1 MVNLSRYEAWF
12 MLAFRCRATA
22 RRRNS
27 PPKSHEDAPHLAVD
41 TPSPKPSAQARAYR
55 GMSSGMDRDL
65 GGDAETLWRIT
76 RLAFQFRARI
86 WLAIGATL
94 IAAGFQLTIPR
105 FLGHAVDQALGL
117 LNGGAAAPEQARQ
130 ALLVTAMLVLG
141 ASILRGVFTL
151 AHNYAG
157 ESTGHLLA
165 YRLRLAFYDKLQHL
179 SFSFHDRVHTGELI
193 TRGML
198 DLDGVRMFVNTGLL
212 KLLLLTILLSV
223 GAVLLLSTDPVLGA
237 LSLSFVPFIAW
248 NSATVRL
255 RLRHLWLSLQDRMAM
270 LGRIMDENLTGIRVV
285 RAFGA
290 EPHELEKYQV
300 ASDAALALATRRI
313 KTRVTSSTTMTIAYF
328 AAMGLVLWVGGLR
341 VLDGAMTVGT
351 LTEFLTFMTI
361 LQLPVR
367 QLGMVVNSF
376 ARASTCGAR
385 LFAVLDLEPTIREPD
400 GAGALNISGTLVR
413 FENVSFDYE
422 GAAYRNDGSAAPPI
436 LHDISFEVAR
446 GETLG
451 IVGPPGSG
459 KSTIAHLLPR
469 YYDVTAGRITIDGQ
483 DIREVSLES
492 LRHAVRVV
500 QQDAFLFTAS
510 MENNI
515 AYGDPWADD
524 AAIRDAAGLA
534 QIDGFVD
541 DLPDGY
547 DTLVGERGV
556 SLSGGQKQ
564 RIAIARAA
572 LLRPAVLI
580 LDDSMAA
587 IDAATESRI
596 REALRDHA
604 GSRATIIV
612 SHRLG
617 ALQHADRILF
627 LENGRIVERGT
638 HDELVAAGGRYAA
651 LYALQTRDADDK
663 YWDDPEMMGA
673 AE

>member
-1 MVNLSRYEAWF
+1 MAVETPPQNPTQTSRV
-12 MLAFRCRATA
+12 RART
-22 RRRNS
+22 
-27 PPKSHEDAPHLAVD
+27 
-41 TPSPKPSAQARAYR
+41 YR
-55 GMSSGMDRDL
+55 GMSTDRELGL
-65 GGDAETLWRIT
+65 GGDAETLARIT
-76 RLAFQFRARI
+76 RLAFQFRGRI
-86 WLAIGATL
+86 WVAIGATL
-94 IAAGFQLTIPR
+94 AAAAFQLMIPQ
-105 FLGHAVDQALGL
+105 FLGEAVDHALGL
-117 LNGGAAAPEQARQ
+117 LQGGGAAPDDARD
-130 ALLVTAMLVLG
+130 ALFTTAMLLLG
-141 ASILRGVFTL
+141 ASVLRGAFTL

-165 YRLRLAFYDKLQHL
+165 YKLRLAFYNKLQHL

-198 DLDGVRMFVNTGLL
+198 DLDGVRMFVNTGIL
-212 KLLLLTILLSV
+212 K
-223 GAVLLLSTDPVLGA
+223 VLLLVVLIGAGAYLMLSTDVVLGLLA
-237 LSLSFVPFIAW
+237 LSFVPFIAW

-255 RLRHLWLSLQDRMAM
+255 RLRYLWLTLQEKMGM

-290 EPHELEKYQV
+290 EPFELQKYQT
-300 ASDAALALATRRI
+300 ASDEALALATRRI
-313 KTRVTSSTTMTIAYF
+313 KTRVTSTTTMTFAYF
-328 AAMGLVLWVGGLR
+328 TAMGLLLWVGGLR
-341 VLDGAMTVGT
+341 VLDGEMTVGK

-400 GAGALNISGTLVR
+400 DAGPLELSDARVR
-413 FENVSFDYE
+413 FENVSFVY
-422 GAAYRNDGSAAPPI
+422 GAAEEAAPPV

-469 YYDVTAGRITIDGQ
+469 YYDVTDGRITVDGQ
-483 DIREVSLES
+483 DIRGVSLES
-492 LRHAVRVV
+492 LRHEVRVV

-510 MENNI
+510 LENNI

-524 AAIRDAAGLA
+524 ETVHDAAGLA

-541 DLPDGY
+541 ALPEGY
-547 DTLVGERGV
+547 GTLVGERGV

-572 LLRPAVLI
+572 MLRPAVLI
-580 LDDSMAA
+580 LDDSTAA
-587 IDAATESRI
+587 IDAATENRI
-596 REALRDHA
+596 RQALRAHTQTC
-604 GSRATIIV
+604 ATIIV

-627 LENGRIVERGT
+627 LEDGRIVEQGS
-638 HDELVAAGGRYAA
+638 HEELVEAGGRYAA
-651 LYALQTRDADDK
+651 LYRLQTHEDNDNF
-663 YWDDPEMMGA
+663 WDDSEMKGA